1 MKNTLIVLMLSSMVL
16 CSCGDKSEKKE
27 AADEEPM
34 TALEG
39 SKAVKVE
46 LDDYERYEGKIVE
59 ASTGQWFLIK
69 EGARWRTN
77 SVASSDDY
85 LKKLPPG
92 PDYVV
97 KNVPIEILQQFPEVG
112 EILPGCVF
120 KKDDKPNNVPVQ

>member
-1 MKNTLIVLMLSSMVL
+1 MKNAFIMLALSSLIV
-16 CSCGDKSEKKE
+16 CSCGEKSEKKE
-27 AADEEPM
+27 AAAADEPM

-39 SKAVKVE
+39 SKAVKVD

-77 SVASSDDY
+77 SVQSSDDY
-85 LKKLPPG
+85 LKKLPAG

-97 KNVPIEILQQFPEVG
+97 RNVPIEVIQQFPEVG
-112 EILPGCVF
+112 ELLPGVVF
-120 KKDDKPNNVPVQ
+120 KKDEKPTVK

>member
-1 MKNTLIVLMLSSMVL
+1 MKNVFIISAFALVLF
-16 CSCGDKSEKKE
+16 SCNDKKE
-27 AADEEPM
+27 TPAAAAAEPM

-46 LDDYERYEGKIVE
+46 LDDYDRYEGKIVE

-77 SVASSDDY
+77 SVKSSDDY
-85 LKKLPPG
+85 LKKLPVG

-97 KNVPIEILQQFPEVG
+97 RNVSMDVLQQFPEVG
-112 EILPGCVF
+112 ELLPNVEF
-120 KKDDKPNNVPVQ
+120 KKDEKVPVK